1 MELWKVDKFC
11 ETASLQQL
19 REIGARLDS
28 MVDAGLL
35 TGTNALIALQKVREA
50 IALREL
56 FGER

>member
-1 MELWKVDKFC
+1 MEHWKIEKFC
-11 ETASLQQL
+11 ETATLEQL
-19 REIGARLDS
+19 IAVEKRLDT